1 MEWLAVRFHQ
11 DWFLFPQHRSEREVS
26 NSVHRY
32 MERVINTI
40 VIRTFE
46 TELEAQKYCK
56 TINEISEL
64 LNKI

>member
-11 DWFLFPQHRSEREVS
+11 DWFLFVQHRSEREVS

-32 MERVINTI
+32 MERVINTV

-46 TELEAQKYCK
+46 TEKEAVKYCK
-56 TINEISEL
+56 DINLISEM